1 MNYKLCMTWP
11 IYLENFGGPED
22 TLDAVLV
29 KVGDP
34 LVHELEEDLQ
44 VLVVRA
50 LQDHDQLAVEG
61 GVGEQF

>member
-1 MNYKLCMTWP
+1 M